1 MILVEHSIGTT
12 TQRRTLP
19 RGWQAYA
26 LFLPLPL
33 WWVLGLSH
41 FIWPL
46 IAVGLLLSL
55 LLRAQTLRL
64 PRGFGIWL
72 LFLAWM
78 VASAAEIDTAGRF
91 MGFLL
96 RLSIYVAATIVF
108 LYLFN
113 RRDAVPVRAI
123 VYALAGYWLIVV
135 VGGYLG
141 VFFPNV
147 SFTTPAAH
155 LIPGSLA
162 DNEVVRDMITARFAD
177 VQNFLGYPLGRPQTF
192 FTYTNGWGSGF
203 AFLTPF
209 AFGAIAQTTSR
220 NWRRIFQIGLVASV
234 FPLIVSLNRGAWLSL
249 GVAVAY
255 VLIRL
260 AWQQDMRTLGR
271 VAVGVAACAIVIVV
285 SPLQGLINQRLA
297 HPQSNNA
304 RRALYSE
311 TLHRVAKSPLL
322 GYGAPRPAESQSYL
336 DSVGTQGQLL
346 YLLFSHGIPGLIL
359 FLAWFGGVFVRT
371 ARIRAGPGFWAHVAI
386 LIALIEVPFYTLSLQ
401 LVVIMVA
408 AAVALRELDR
418 EPQAVASRARSHL
431 SFADHGLAAPRP

>member
-1 MILVEHSIGTT
+1 MPAQHSIGTMP
-12 TQRRTLP
+12 QRRALP

-33 WWVLGLSH
+33 WWALGLSH
-41 FIWPL
+41 FIWPV
-46 IAVGLLLSL
+46 IAAGLLLSL
-55 LLRAQTLRL
+55 LLRAESLRL

-78 VASAAEIDTAGRF
+78 VASATQIDTVGRF
-91 MGFLL
+91 AGFLL

-108 LYLFN
+108 LYLYN
-113 RRDAVPVRAI
+113 RREMVPARTI
-123 VYALAGYWLIVV
+123 VYALAGYWLVV
-135 VGGYLG
+135 VGGGYLG
-141 VFFPNV
+141 IFFPNV

-155 LIPGSLA
+155 LIPGSIA
-162 DNEVVRDMITARFAD
+162 NNQVVQDMITAKFAD
-177 VQNFLGYPLGRPQTF
+177 VQTFLGYPLGRPQTF

-209 AFGAIAQTTSR
+209 AFGAIAQTMSR
-220 NWRRIFQIGLVASV
+220 TWRRIFQIGLVASV

-249 GVAVAY
+249 GVAIAY

-260 AWQQDMRTLGR
+260 AWQQDVRALGR
-271 VAVGVAACAIVIVV
+271 VVIGVAICSLVIVV
-285 SPLQGLINQRLA
+285 SPLQGLIGQRLA
-297 HPQSNNA
+297 HGQSNGA
-304 RRALYSE
+304 RRALYAE
-311 TLHRVAKSPLL
+311 TFHRVAKSPIL

-346 YLLFSHGIPGLIL
+346 YLMFSHGIPGVIL
-359 FLAWFGGVFVRT
+359 FLAWFGVVFVRT

-386 LIALIEVPFYTLSLQ
+386 LIALVEAPFYTLSLQ

-408 AAVALRELDR
+408 AALALRELDS
-418 EPQAVASRARSHL
+418 EPEVAASRARSRL
-431 SFADHGLAAPRP
+431 SFADHGLAVPGP